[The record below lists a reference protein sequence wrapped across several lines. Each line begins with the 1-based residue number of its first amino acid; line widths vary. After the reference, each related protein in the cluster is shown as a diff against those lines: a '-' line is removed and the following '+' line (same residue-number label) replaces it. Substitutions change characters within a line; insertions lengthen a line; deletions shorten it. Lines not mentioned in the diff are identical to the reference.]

1 MNLLRNQRER
11 ERERERE
18 KIKKT
23 EMEAYRLDE
32 YIGYNILILIQN
44 EIISTKI
51 KVLCDCFRKFIIV
64 KKTIRCLPSFIPLSI
79 PRTN

>member
-1 MNLLRNQRER
+1 
-11 ERERERE
+11 
-18 KIKKT
+18 
-23 EMEAYRLDE
+23 MEAYQLDE

-51 KVLCDCFRKFIIV
+51 KVLCDCSRKFIIV
-64 KKTIRCLPSFIPLSI
+64 KKKTIRCLPSFIPLSI